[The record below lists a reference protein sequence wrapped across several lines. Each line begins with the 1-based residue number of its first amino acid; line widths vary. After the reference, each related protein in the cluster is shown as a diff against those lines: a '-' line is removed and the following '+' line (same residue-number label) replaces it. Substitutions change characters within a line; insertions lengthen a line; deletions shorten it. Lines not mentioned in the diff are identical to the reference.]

1 MTSSPS
7 TETVAAGAVAKDP
20 RRWIALAVIASSQL
34 MVILDASIVTIAL
47 PSAQRDLGISDA
59 DRQWVVTAYTLAFG
73 GLLLLG
79 GRIADYAGRKR
90 ALLIGLGGFAFASAL
105 GGLAGSAELLF
116 AARALQGAFAALLA
130 PAALSLIT
138 VTFTEP
144 RERAK
149 AFSVFGGIAGGGAA
163 IGLVLGGVLTEYAS
177 WRWCLGVN
185 VPIAILVILFAI
197 PIVKESKAQGSTK
210 YDIPGAVLST
220 LGLVSLVYGFTQAAK
235 PDVGWGAASTIGFLV
250 AAGVLL
256 VAFVLW
262 ERRTTNPLLPLRIAL
277 DRNRGGSYLVF
288 LLVGAGLFAMFLF
301 LTFYLQIVL
310 QYSPLRASAALL
322 PFSAGIIVGAGLMSQ
337 LMPKLGPKP
346 LMVTGLALATIGML
360 WLTQIDA
367 DTSYATHVL
376 PSQLVMSLGMA
387 AVFVPA
393 SSTALIGIDPHDAGV
408 ASALLNTTQQIGG
421 SLGTALLNTLY
432 AWAVTSYLV
441 AHAGLAPQ
449 VAQVEAL
456 IHGYRVAF
464 FWGAVFIAL
473 ALVVAVVLI
482 NAKKDDIPADAT
494 AAAVPA

>member
-1 MTSSPS
+1 M
-7 TETVAAGAVAKDP
+7 
-20 RRWIALAVIASSQL
+20 
-34 MVILDASIVTIAL
+34 
-47 PSAQRDLGISDA
+47 
-59 DRQWVVTAYTLAFG
+59 
-73 GLLLLG
+73 
-79 GRIADYAGRKR
+79 
-90 ALLIGLGGFAFASAL
+90 
-105 GGLAGSAELLF
+105 
-116 AARALQGAFAALLA
+116 
-130 PAALSLIT
+130 
-138 VTFTEP
+138 
-144 RERAK
+144 
-149 AFSVFGGIAGGGAA
+149 
-163 IGLVLGGVLTEYAS
+163 
-177 WRWCLGVN
+177 
-185 VPIAILVILFAI
+185 PIAIIVILAAI

-210 YDIPGAVLST
+210 YDIPGALLST

-337 LMPKLGPKP
+337 LMPRLGPKP

-360 WLTQIDA
+360 WLTQIDV

-376 PSQLVMSLGMA
+376 PSQLVMSLGLA

-393 SSTALIGIDPHDAGV
+393 SSTALVGIDPHDAGV
-408 ASALLNTTQQIGG
+408 GSALLNTTQQIGG

-432 AWAVTSYLV
+432 AGAVTSYLV
-441 AHAGLAPQ
+441 GHAGLAPK

-464 FWGAVFIAL
+464 FWGAVLIAL

-482 NAKKDDIPADAT
+482 NAKKDDIPADA
-494 AAAVPA
+494 AAAVAAA